1 MDTDRQWLDD
11 FHKELDS
18 FLRETRGWKGAASIN
33 PAEVKALKARLD
45 DMERSLIARD
55 ERLGEIRERIEK
67 AAEAQRQADSAL
79 HDARQVQAE
88 AQTDRKALA
97 EERAFLQREAQRLEK
112 LETDSRSSLEAG
124 RKELAEERRL
134 LHSECSRAQQEA
146 EAAQKQADEVLA
158 EVRRL
163 QAEMEADRKAMAA
176 DRAALLRETH
186 RLQALEAQASAD
198 LEAGRAELQEERRRL
213 HAENARSRQE
223 AEAAQLRAEEA
234 LAEARRLEKISEQ
247 DRAALDADRGEL
259 EEERRRLHA
268 ENARSR
274 QEAEAAQQ
282 QADEARSES
291 RRLDRL
297 SAQARQEAETAQ
309 RQADAVLAEARR
321 LQAEAQADRKAAAG
335 DRAALEAGRRDLE
348 DERRRLIAEHALSM
362 EEVRRIKTASEADR
376 NASLDAAR
384 QESRQADGV
393 RLSAEAAIQKA
404 LDLEKELLARHKD
417 ELEAWRPRPV
427 EPSTQAPS
435 APRRRALLAV
445 LAAMGLAAAAV
456 AAWSLRAAGMP
467 RSYAVPFS
475 HPTGLAW
482 KGSEL
487 WVSDWYEGALFRMKL
502 EKGRLVVLDR
512 QAMAGSHITAMAVGD
527 DALFIADS
535 WKKTISMLAPSGG
548 GWSVTK
554 TWPSPG
560 PNPSALYA
568 DGKYLYS
575 ADSSTRKIYKHL
587 PDDGLTVLQT
597 FRAAFP
603 PVAVYP
609 GKDFLW
615 VADGEHRVLRR
626 SRWDR
631 DAIQGEALAPPEIES
646 GREPLSCMTKTEGK
660 FWFGRDGSP
669 VLLEVPERSLRPVQ
683 Q

>member
-198 LEAGRAELQEERRRL
+198 LEAGRAELQ
-213 HAENARSRQE
+213 
-223 AEAAQLRAEEA
+223 
-234 LAEARRLEKISEQ
+234 
-247 DRAALDADRGEL
+247 
-259 EEERRRLHA
+259 EERRRLHA